1 MEDIQLGTRFI
12 AVIGEAEIMATPD
25 EAVAAFGV
33 ETVNN
38 DLNKAKEENDEIVN
52 RLISTTKELGINSS
66 DIQTDY
72 LEIEPKH
79 ERFENRYEFLGYYV
93 RKSIAITIK
102 DTSQLEKIL
111 TAALEIGVNHVHD
124 IKFQTTKL
132 KGLRDKA
139 RSLAIKAAQAK
150 AEALS
155 QDLNLKVG
163 KPLSIEEEISGV
175 RLRNNSWWGSH
186 YRVRSQNMAIFR
198 DGDGLESS
206 GSIAPGQ
213 IAVGAKIKVRFE
225 IG

>member
-79 ERFENRYEFLGYYV
+79 EWFENRYEFLGYYV
-93 RKSIAITIK
+93 RKSIVITIK

-155 QDLNLKVG
+155 QDLNLKIG
-163 KPLSIEEEISGV
+163 KPLSID
-175 RLRNNSWWGSH
+175 
-186 YRVRSQNMAIFR
+186 RVRR
-198 DGDGLESS
+198 T
-206 GSIAPGQ
+206 PGFQ
-213 IAVGAKIKVRFE
+213 PW
-225 IG
+225 